1 MAFSEKKFAH
11 LPARESQHKE
21 APYPK
26 SKKLDTKPNDQFI
39 DVEDK
44 DPLWL
49 KDKGDHFYRRHDYHA
64 AINAYAKALEADKE
78 FLMARLNRAT
88 CFIRIRAYQGCIG
101 DCDDIETQI
110 KNMKEEEKAQDAE
123 FYAKLLGRAY
133 LKRGAAQAWLSQHDA
148 AIIDLKRAMEY
159 KGLYSEHEIQTIQMD
174 IAAVE
179 VRQRSQEIKLQG
191 DIFFARNMLSE
202 SLEQYFKALE
212 LDATNEYALSNVG
225 VIYLKRQDYENCLK
239 FTN

>member
-26 SKKLDTKPNDQFI
+26 SKKIEKVPDDKYT
-39 DVEDK
+39 DVSEK

-64 AINAYAKALEADKE
+64 AVAAYAKALEHDKE

-88 CFIRIRAYQGCIG
+88 TFICIRAYQACIG

-110 KNMKEEEKAQDAE
+110 NGMKESEREEDAE
-123 FYAKLLGRAY
+123 FYAKIMGRMY

-212 LDATNEYALSNVG
+212 LDATNEYALSNIG
-225 VIYLKRQDYENCLK
+225 VIYLKRQDYDNCLK